1 MGSATL
7 ARGTPPLGI
16 LTVQRRRQMESNEE
30 LHMSICSYKLA
41 VLGKEKDSQTASTR
55 GTAYTENERR
65 DC

>member
-1 MGSATL
+1 
-7 ARGTPPLGI
+7 
-16 LTVQRRRQMESNEE
+16 MESNEE

-65 DC
+65 DCW